1 MFVYIFAYFC
11 IFLLI
16 FATMKKFV
24 EILSSVLALAL
35 FSGFFA
41 CSGPREE
48 SAFPPEL
55 PSLLEQASA
64 DVGGQRFE
72 PAMEKALRALE
83 LSRQSQ
89 SALGEVKALSCIVG
103 IDIMSSRD
111 DDAWEKALQAES
123 LARER
128 GFTEELAGILVSKA
142 KLCSYAQISPETDR
156 NDEGLQYAREALSL
170 SEGHPELEA
179 EACYVIGSLYINKNR
194 WSYPIDQELY
204 RTAGE
209 YLDRG
214 QAIADTYDIT
224 RLRRNGILF
233 RSRWFQQGDRN
244 EEAIA
249 YFEKVFA
256 TLKESD
262 YLTASAL
269 DDRLV
274 RLYTRTGQYE
284 KALDAH
290 DDYVFRMQKYLQQKQ
305 DETLQEMQTRFEVQ
319 EKERALERGRYRTL
333 ILLLALLLA
342 ATAIVLLVR
351 QAQKAHRRNTELQRI
366 SNSKEQIIEI
376 LSKDLKNPTGDFA
389 KRIETLSA
397 SVASLSPEEI
407 RKRCEELIQGA
418 QEINADVARYVGDV
432 LIDRSKRIA
441 DIGLSAREIQII
453 RLSAEG
459 LTAAQIAER
468 LFLSVNTVNTHRQR
482 IYGKM
487 GVGNVTDMIRKA
499 TGLGIL

>member
-1 MFVYIFAYFC
+1 MPA
-11 IFLLI
+11 
-16 FATMKKFV
+16 
-24 EILSSVLALAL
+24 ILAEAAQDV
-35 FSGFFA
+35 
-41 CSGPREE
+41 
-48 SAFPPEL
+48 SAQHF
-55 PSLLEQASA
+55 
-64 DVGGQRFE
+64 DN
-72 PAMEKALRALE
+72 AMENALRALE
-83 LSRQSQ
+83 LSAGDPLLKVQS
-89 SALGEVKALSCIVG
+89 LSTIVG
-103 IDIMSSRD
+103 IDIMASRD
-111 DDAWEKALQAES
+111 ADAWEKALEAETI
-123 LARER
+123 AREY
-128 GFTEELAGILVSKA
+128 GFKKELAEILISKA
-142 KLCSYAQISPETDR
+142 KLCSYAEISPETGR
-156 NDEGLQYAREALSL
+156 NDEGLEYATEALHLAEEVDAVEEQS
-170 SEGHPELEA
+170 
-179 EACYVIGSLYINKNR
+179 EACYIIGSLYINKNR
-194 WSYPIDQELY
+194 WSDPVDPDIY

-209 YLDRG
+209 WLDKG
-214 QAIADTYDIT
+214 QALADTYDIP
-224 RLRRNGILF
+224 RLKRNGILF

-366 SNSKEQIIEI
+366 SDSKEQIIEI

-468 LFLSVNTVNTHRQR
+468 LSLSVNTVNTHRQR